1 MDGVYR
7 ARRLKC
13 FCHKLLEAATRK
25 FSKKNIIGEGGFG
38 EVYIGYINS
47 WTMTPAKRKDGVAIA
62 VKKLR
67 RKGSQGQNEWE
78 NELDFLSRLNHPN
91 VVELIGYCSEGE
103 DRMLVYEYMTEGNL
117 EDHLLSGKSCR
128 PTKNF
133 RICVHFVTIVRDKK
147 ILQDF
152 KAKLSDFGLARFGP
166 LGERSHIST
175 RVLGTKGYFAPEYI
189 ATGRLTVKTDVYSFG
204 VVLLEILLGKDA
216 VKKYPNGLAGM
227 WAKPYLSNKQELCR
241 VVDERL
247 GKNIRMEEAQE
258 FAQIILRCLSLEPKT
273 RPTMTQVVAYLEQ
286 LELHM
291 GGNQDFLRL
300 SHAKKSPL
308 FEHFT

>member
-1 MDGVYR
+1 MGNCLRKNALDPNNQPLDVAKPLAGVPPPRKTCTTQQNKRPSHILQEIRIKHQRCDYHHREWRHSKSHRENDNIYINQSLPSNPRDIPAKMDGVYR

-67 RKGSQGQNEWE
+67 RKGTQGQDEWE
-78 NELDFLSRLNHPN
+78 VRGPISPQGYLAPKDTSLLN
-91 VVELIGYCSEGE
+91 
-103 DRMLVYEYMTEGNL
+103 T
-117 EDHLLSGKSCR
+117 
-128 PTKNF
+128 
-133 RICVHFVTIVRDKK
+133 
-147 ILQDF
+147 LQQ
-152 KAKLSDFGLARFGP
+152 
-166 LGERSHIST
+166 
-175 RVLGTKGYFAPEYI
+175 
-189 ATGRLTVKTDVYSFG
+189 
-204 VVLLEILLGKDA
+204 
-216 VKKYPNGLAGM
+216 
-227 WAKPYLSNKQELCR
+227 PYLSNKQELCR

-273 RPTMTQVVAYLEQ
+273 RPTMTQVVADLEQ
-286 LELHM
+286 IELHM

-300 SHAKKSPL
+300 STCKKKPPL
-308 FEHFT
+308 

>member
-1 MDGVYR
+1 MLIYV
-7 ARRLKC
+7 
-13 FCHKLLEAATRK
+13 F
-25 FSKKNIIGEGGFG
+25 
-38 EVYIGYINS
+38 
-47 WTMTPAKRKDGVAIA
+47 VANCRF
-62 VKKLR
+62 L
-67 RKGSQGQNEWE
+67 Q

-117 EDHLLSGKSCR
+117 EDHLLSENDSVL
-128 PTKNF
+128 NWNQ
-133 RICVHFVTIVRDKK
+133 RIKIALGAARGLEYLHTHWTPIIHRDVKASNV
-147 ILQDF
+147 LLDDDF

-300 SHAKKSPL
+300 SHAKKKPPL
-308 FEHFT
+308 